1 MKQNNNMTKTYT
13 EVQENSVRNFRS
25 RHLISS
31 GRSRLSSLAKEK
43 LRRSRYSSKPPTE
56 RYDTLSENVR
66 QCHLWECIGTQGR
79 SRLRKIWKL
88 GYFGSGVEMKTDF
101 LFSLSFVFIFWIFLF
116 TLSFVL
122 TFFEIFGFHYLSF
135 LWITVKTDISFSG

>member
-1 MKQNNNMTKTYT
+1 MTKTYT

-31 GRSRLSSLAKEK
+31 GRSRLSCLAKEK
-43 LRRSRYSSKPPTE
+43 LRRSRYSLKPPTE

-88 GYFGSGVEMKTDF
+88 GYFGYQTTQNT
-101 LFSLSFVFIFWIFLF
+101 FILEVNPPLLADVRRVGKELIIEYSQPRRIRNIDSIANKNREEKYCHL
-116 TLSFVL
+116 
-122 TFFEIFGFHYLSF
+122 ERY
-135 LWITVKTDISFSG
+135 

>member
-1 MKQNNNMTKTYT
+1 MTKTYT

-88 GYFGSGVEMKTDF
+88 GYFGSQTTQNT
-101 LFSLSFVFIFWIFLF
+101 FILEVNPPLLADVRRVGKELIIEYSQPRRIRNIDSIAIKNREEKYCHL
-116 TLSFVL
+116 
-122 TFFEIFGFHYLSF
+122 ERY
-135 LWITVKTDISFSG
+135 

>member
-1 MKQNNNMTKTYT
+1 MTKTYT

-31 GRSRLSSLAKEK
+31 GRRRLSCLAKEK

-88 GYFGSGVEMKTDF
+88 GYFGSQTTQNT
-101 LFSLSFVFIFWIFLF
+101 FILEVNPPLLADARRVGKELIIEYSQPRRIRNIDSIAIKNREEKYCHL
-116 TLSFVL
+116 
-122 TFFEIFGFHYLSF
+122 ERY
-135 LWITVKTDISFSG
+135 

>member
-1 MKQNNNMTKTYT
+1 MTKTYT

-31 GRSRLSSLAKEK
+31 GRRRLSCLAKEK

-88 GYFGSGVEMKTDF
+88 GYFGSQTTQNT
-101 LFSLSFVFIFWIFLF
+101 FILEVNPPLLADVRRVGKELIIEYSQPRRIRNIDSIAIKNREEKYCHL
-116 TLSFVL
+116 
-122 TFFEIFGFHYLSF
+122 ERY
-135 LWITVKTDISFSG
+135 